1 MELRAL
7 LPENINHYHEA
18 YIEDWMLYFAV
29 RDKVQEVTLYSS
41 KMDLLNM
48 YMIIAYEVEELIPLY
63 EMYADYSRE
72 ELSRLVRTYDPPKSF
87 LNMQPEAER
96 FFAEQTLMAYRRH
109 IDIAIENGYMS
120 GKRDKPHLV
129 TSENLRHTA
138 DALKNANFV
147 YGIAG
152 VVRPPWRFAENDMVV
167 LHPPLQVTVGWVDS
181 MLTTLDQWNEISV
194 NWLVYVPY
202 NEDVLKNQFAQWRT
216 VIFDLVPHPFMA
228 VMNYP
233 PSINPEEYADMEEPI
248 SMSVKTKP
256 RIQPRNKVY
265 PIRFDPEMY
274 EQFKEI
280 AKKQN
285 MQISRQL
292 RIAMMK
298 YVESHADLLNEQPQE
313 EGQ

>member
-7 LPENINHYHEA
+7 LPENINHYHEP

-63 EMYADYSRE
+63 EMYADYPRE
-72 ELSRLVRTYDPPKSF
+72 ELSRIVRNYDPPQSF
-87 LNMQPEAER
+87 LNKQPESKR
-96 FFAEQTLMAYRRH
+96 FFAEQTLIAYRRH
-109 IDIAIENGYMS
+109 IDIATENGYMS
-120 GKRDKPHLV
+120 GKHDKPHLV

-138 DALKNANFV
+138 DALNGANFV
-147 YGIAG
+147 YGVAG
-152 VVRPPWRFAENDMVV
+152 VVRRPWQFAENDMVV
-167 LHPPLQVTVGWVDS
+167 LHPPVKQATVGWVVS
-181 MLTTLDQWNEISV
+181 MLSALDQWNEMSV
-194 NWLVYVPY
+194 NWLVYLPY
-202 NEDVLKNQFAQWRT
+202 NEGILKNQFVQWRA

-233 PSINPEEYADMEEPI
+233 PTLCSEDYDMEEPI

-274 EQFKEI
+274 EQFREI
-280 AKKQN
+280 ATKQN
-285 MQISRQL
+285 MPITRQL

-298 YVESHADLLNEQPQE
+298 YVETHAHLLNQE
-313 EGQ
+313 EGK